1 MARPFS
7 HPNFGSSA
15 RVEWNDREVR
25 LIFEAGTPQQ
35 AASLAR
41 TLVTQLKAGALN
53 LTLMG
58 KPSSVV
64 ES

>member
-7 HPNFGSSA
+7 HPNFGQAA

-25 LIFEAGTPQQ
+25 LIFEAHTAGQ
-35 AASLAR
+35 AADMAR
-41 TLVTQLKAGALN
+41 LLVEQLKRGALN
-53 LTLMG
+53 ITLMG

-64 ES
+64 ET